1 MTLLCVVVN
10 YLAPHKALEL
20 LFALVVASLMI
31 NWALI
36 SLTHIKFR
44 KAMAVQGV
52 KPSFKAF
59 WFPFSNILCLVFM
72 ATIVS
77 VIWMIPDVRASV
89 YAIPVWLLILYG
101 FYQVRL
107 RTGKALAN
115 PR

>member
-1 MTLLCVVVN
+1 VVN
-10 YLAPHKALEL
+10 YVAPHRALEL

-52 KPSFKAF
+52 TPSFKAF
-59 WFPFSNILCLVFM
+59 WFPFSNVLCLVFM
-72 ATIVS
+72 AVIVS

-89 YAIPVWLLILYG
+89 YAIPVWLLIIYG
-101 FYQVRL
+101 FYRL
-107 RTGKALAN
+107 RLSKGQALAN
-115 PR
+115 TR